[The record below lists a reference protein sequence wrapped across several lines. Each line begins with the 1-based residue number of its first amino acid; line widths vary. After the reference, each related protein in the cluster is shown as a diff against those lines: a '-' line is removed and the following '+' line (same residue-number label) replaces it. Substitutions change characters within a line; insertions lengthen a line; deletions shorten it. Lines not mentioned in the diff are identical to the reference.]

1 METANRETAAT
12 RQWWVLQWLDLLEK
26 YRFKKRLERGR
37 NYAKEGNVLSIEF
50 SGTQA
55 RARVQGT
62 ADEPYDI
69 EIGLDAFSDEDW
81 DHAIA
86 TLAAKATYAAQLLAG
101 QMPADIEAVFTTSG
115 LSLFPFTLTEVRS
128 RCSCP
133 DPKNPCKHVAAVYYL
148 LGDRFSED
156 PFVLFQLRGRTRE
169 QVLAQIRQ
177 QRSRACQGQASTLT
191 TAAALAPAP
200 AVETTGDSTLSRSTS
215 ASDRAPTAQQQVVER
230 FWRYRE
236 PLEASLAPQAIPT
249 ADVETSTEAVPLTLL
264 GDLPLPDAPALRQ
277 YFERAYARIRQHGQA
292 GAAPPEDKKIKLRTK
307 DS

>member
-1 METANRETAAT
+1 MKSANDEGAAAT

-50 SGTQA
+50 GGTRV

-69 EIGLDAFSDEDW
+69 KIGLDAFSDEDW

-101 QMPADIEAVFTTSG
+101 QMPADIEAVFTASG
-115 LSLFPFTLTEVRS
+115 LSLFPFTLAEVRS
-128 RCSCP
+128 HCSCP

-148 LGDRFSED
+148 LGERFSED

-169 QVLAQIRQ
+169 QILAQIRQ
-177 QRSRACQGQASTLT
+177 RRSQTCQARAIEP
-191 TAAALAPAP
+191 TAEAAL
-200 AVETTGDSTLSRSTS
+200 TS
-215 ASDRAPTAQQQVVER
+215 ASDDVPSDLEASLPLPMDDAPPAAKQMMES

-236 PLEASLAPQAIPT
+236 PLETALAPQAAPA
-249 ADVETSTEAVPLTLL
+249 ADPAANVEAVPLSLL

-277 YFERAYARIRQHGQA
+277 YFERAYARIRQHGQT
-292 GAAPPEDKKIKLRTK
+292 GMAPPET
-307 DS
+307 